1 MKRRKKRLT
10 TRKRSALGWITALV
24 LVVTAGH
31 LWGLY
36 CLTPGRA
43 LRKVEQESNCGRTEW
58 IYEDTDPAG
67 LDRGTLRLSG
77 GDHAAVLGVYRFSW
91 QEGWESRTV
100 EVLEREPQRP
110 FTARLFSGWSSS
122 EGAESYVRFTRY
134 FYIFGTLEFPE
145 TAELEVTFDA
155 QEGGTDQT
163 VRLTEADWITNQ
175 AGDRFFLCALEP
187 EEDLHS
193 YACCI
198 TAYDANGGELGTF
211 QAAGI
216 PHWE

>member
-31 LWGLY
+31 LSGVY

-43 LRKVEQESNCGRTEW
+43 LRNLEQENFCGRTEW
-58 IYEDTDPAG
+58 LCRLAEPSGANRRD
-67 LDRGTLRLSG
+67 LRLSAG
-77 GDHAAVLGVYRFSW
+77 EHAVILGEYRFSW
-91 QEGWESRTV
+91 DKGWQVPTSSVLARDAERPFSAELNDWTTARDTGV
-100 EVLEREPQRP
+100 YIRHFFIYGVLESTE
-110 FTARLFSGWSSS
+110 
-122 EGAESYVRFTRY
+122 V
-134 FYIFGTLEFPE
+134 
-145 TAELEVTFDA
+145 AELEIAFDA

-163 VRLTEADWITNQ
+163 VRLTKTDWLTTDS
-175 AGDRFFLCALEP
+175 GECFFLCALEP
-187 EEDLHS
+187 EEELYS

-198 TAYDANGGELGTF
+198 TAYDANGGKLGTF

>member
-1 MKRRKKRLT
+1 MKRHKKRLT

-31 LWGLY
+31 LSGVY

-43 LRKVEQESNCGRTEW
+43 LRNLEQENFCGRTEW
-58 IYEDTDPAG
+58 LCRLAEPSGANRRD
-67 LDRGTLRLSG
+67 LRLSAG
-77 GDHAAVLGVYRFSW
+77 EHVVILGEYRFSW
-91 QEGWESRTV
+91 DRGWQIPDSSM
-100 EVLEREPQRP
+100 LAREPERP
-110 FTARLFSGWSSS
+110 FSAGLNDWSSARVTGVFIRHFFIS
-122 EGAESYVRFTRY
+122 GVMESTEV
-134 FYIFGTLEFPE
+134 
-145 TAELEVTFDA
+145 AELEITFDA

-163 VRLTEADWITNQ
+163 VRLTKADWFTTDS
-175 AGDRFFLCALEP
+175 GERFFLCALEP
-187 EEDLHS
+187 EEELYS
-193 YACCI
+193 YACYI

>member
-31 LWGLY
+31 LSGVY

-43 LRKVEQESNCGRTEW
+43 LRDLEQENFCGRTEW
-58 IYEDTDPAG
+58 LCRLAEPSGANRRD
-67 LDRGTLRLSG
+67 LRLSAG
-77 GDHAAVLGVYRFSW
+77 EHAVILGEYRFSW
-91 QEGWESRTV
+91 DRGWQIPDSSVLAREPERPFSAGLNDWTTARDTGV
-100 EVLEREPQRP
+100 YIRHFFIYGVLES
-110 FTARLFSGWSSS
+110 T
-122 EGAESYVRFTRY
+122 
-134 FYIFGTLEFPE
+134 
-145 TAELEVTFDA
+145 EVA
-155 QEGGTDQT
+155 DQT
-163 VRLTEADWITNQ
+163 VRLTKADWFTTES
-175 AGDRFFLCALEP
+175 GERFFLCALEP
-187 EEDLHS
+187 EEELYS

-198 TAYDANGGELGTF
+198 TAYDASGGELGTF

>member
-31 LWGLY
+31 LSGVY

-43 LRKVEQESNCGRTEW
+43 LRDLEQENFCGRTEW
-58 IYEDTDPAG
+58 LCRLTEPSGANRRD
-67 LDRGTLRLSG
+67 LRLSAG
-77 GDHAAVLGVYRFSW
+77 EHAVILGEYRFSW
-91 QEGWESRTV
+91 DRGWQIPDSSVLAREPERPFSVGLNDWTTARDTGV
-100 EVLEREPQRP
+100 YIRHFFIYGVLESTE
-110 FTARLFSGWSSS
+110 
-122 EGAESYVRFTRY
+122 V
-134 FYIFGTLEFPE
+134 
-145 TAELEVTFDA
+145 AELEITFDA
-155 QEGGTDQT
+155 RKGGSDQT
-163 VRLTEADWITNQ
+163 VRLTKADWYTTES
-175 AGDRFFLCALEP
+175 GERFFLCALEP
-187 EEDLHS
+187 EEELYS

>member
-1 MKRRKKRLT
+1 MKRHKKRLT

-31 LWGLY
+31 LSGVY

-43 LRKVEQESNCGRTEW
+43 LRNLEQENFCGRTEW
-58 IYEDTDPAG
+58 LCRLAEPSGANRRD
-67 LDRGTLRLSG
+67 LRLSAG
-77 GDHAAVLGVYRFSW
+77 EHVVILGEYRFSW
-91 QEGWESRTV
+91 DRGWQIPDSSMLAREPERPFSAGLNDWTTAQDTGVYIRHFFIYG
-100 EVLEREPQRP
+100 VLESTE
-110 FTARLFSGWSSS
+110 
-122 EGAESYVRFTRY
+122 V
-134 FYIFGTLEFPE
+134 
-145 TAELEVTFDA
+145 AELEITFDA

-163 VRLTEADWITNQ
+163 VRLTKADWFTTDS
-175 AGDRFFLCALEP
+175 GERFFLCALEP
-187 EEDLHS
+187 EEELYS
-193 YACCI
+193 YACYI

>member
-31 LWGLY
+31 LSGVY

-43 LRKVEQESNCGRTEW
+43 LRDLEQENFCGRTEW
-58 IYEDTDPAG
+58 LCRLAEPSGANRRD
-67 LDRGTLRLSG
+67 LRLSAG
-77 GDHAAVLGVYRFSW
+77 EHAVILGEYRFSW
-91 QEGWESRTV
+91 DRGWQIPDSSVLAREPERPFSAGLNDWTTARDTGV
-100 EVLEREPQRP
+100 YIRHFFIYGVLESTE
-110 FTARLFSGWSSS
+110 
-122 EGAESYVRFTRY
+122 V
-134 FYIFGTLEFPE
+134 
-145 TAELEVTFDA
+145 AELEITFDA
-155 QEGGTDQT
+155 REGGTDQT
-163 VRLTEADWITNQ
+163 VRLTKADWFTTES
-175 AGDRFFLCALEP
+175 GERFFLRALEP
-187 EEDLHS
+187 EEELYS

-198 TAYDANGGELGTF
+198 TAYDASGGELGTF

>member
-31 LWGLY
+31 LSGVY

-43 LRKVEQESNCGRTEW
+43 LRNLEQENFCGRTEW
-58 IYEDTDPAG
+58 LCRLGEPSGANRD
-67 LDRGTLRLSG
+67 LRLSAG
-77 GDHAAVLGVYRFSW
+77 EHAVILGEYRFSW
-91 QEGWESRTV
+91 DRGWQTMRSSVLARDAERPFSAGLDFWTDIRDPGVHGTYIRYFFIYG
-100 EVLEREPQRP
+100 VLESTE
-110 FTARLFSGWSSS
+110 
-122 EGAESYVRFTRY
+122 V
-134 FYIFGTLEFPE
+134 
-145 TAELEVTFDA
+145 AELEITFDA

-163 VRLTEADWITNQ
+163 VRLTKADWFTTES
-175 AGDRFFLCALEP
+175 GERFFLCALEP
-187 EEDLHS
+187 EEDLYS

-211 QAAGI
+211 QAVGI

>member
-1 MKRRKKRLT
+1 MKRHKKRLT

-31 LWGLY
+31 LSGVY

-43 LRKVEQESNCGRTEW
+43 LRNLEQENFCGRTEW
-58 IYEDTDPAG
+58 LCRLAEPSGANRRD
-67 LDRGTLRLSG
+67 LRLSAG
-77 GDHAAVLGVYRFSW
+77 EHVVILGEYRFSW
-91 QEGWESRTV
+91 DRGWQIPDSSMLAREPERPFSAGPNDWTTARDTGV
-100 EVLEREPQRP
+100 YIRHFFIYGVLESTE
-110 FTARLFSGWSSS
+110 
-122 EGAESYVRFTRY
+122 V
-134 FYIFGTLEFPE
+134 
-145 TAELEVTFDA
+145 AELEITFDA

-163 VRLTEADWITNQ
+163 VRLTKADWFTTDS
-175 AGDRFFLCALEP
+175 GERFFLCALEP
-187 EEDLHS
+187 EEELYS
-193 YACCI
+193 YACYI

>member
-31 LWGLY
+31 LSGVY

-43 LRKVEQESNCGRTEW
+43 LRDLEQENFCGRTEW
-58 IYEDTDPAG
+58 LCRLTEPSGANRRD
-67 LDRGTLRLSG
+67 LRLSAG
-77 GDHAAVLGVYRFSW
+77 EHAVILGEYRFSW
-91 QEGWESRTV
+91 DRGWQIPDSSVLAREPERPFSVGLNDWTTARDTGV
-100 EVLEREPQRP
+100 YIRHFFIYGVLESTE
-110 FTARLFSGWSSS
+110 
-122 EGAESYVRFTRY
+122 V
-134 FYIFGTLEFPE
+134 
-145 TAELEVTFDA
+145 AELEITFDA
-155 QEGGTDQT
+155 RKGGSDQT
-163 VRLTEADWITNQ
+163 VRLTKADWFTTES
-175 AGDRFFLCALEP
+175 GERFFLCALEP
-187 EEDLHS
+187 EEELYS

>member
-31 LWGLY
+31 LSGVY

-43 LRKVEQESNCGRTEW
+43 LRDLEQENFCGRTEW
-58 IYEDTDPAG
+58 LCRLTEPSGANRRD
-67 LDRGTLRLSG
+67 LRLSAG
-77 GDHAAVLGVYRFSW
+77 EHAVILGECRFSW
-91 QEGWESRTV
+91 DRGWQIPDSSVLAREPERPFSVGLNDWTTARDTGV
-100 EVLEREPQRP
+100 YIRHFFIYGVLESTE
-110 FTARLFSGWSSS
+110 
-122 EGAESYVRFTRY
+122 V
-134 FYIFGTLEFPE
+134 
-145 TAELEVTFDA
+145 AELEITFDA
-155 QEGGTDQT
+155 RKGGSDQT
-163 VRLTEADWITNQ
+163 VRLTKADWFTTES
-175 AGDRFFLCALEP
+175 GERFFLCALEP
-187 EEDLHS
+187 EEELYS